1 MFSDSFCED
10 QNIVEVHTY
19 DTFSN
24 QILEDVIHHCLE
36 GRWGVAQSEKHHQG
50 FKESSICM
58 KGHLPFIAVFHTHI
72 IVSPS
77 NIKFC
82 EVLGS
87 SKLVYKVQNQW

>member
-10 QNIVEVHTY
+10 QNVVKVQTHNA
-19 DTFSN
+19 FLN
-24 QILEDVIHHCLE
+24 QILEDVIHHHLE
-36 GRWGVAQSEKHHQG
+36 GRWGIGQSKKHHKG
-50 FKESSICM
+50 FDESSICM
-58 KGHLPFIAVFHTHI
+58 KGHLPFITVFHTHV
-72 IVSPS
+72 IVSPP